1 MTKWEYYRAHILWD
15 DNEVW
20 QRSLDALGSE
30 GWEMVGFEAAE
41 VEGMRRCY
49 FKRAI
54 PEVPQGLLVYHDP
67 APQKRDFGKEESDA
81 LDALG
86 KELFYEDDDADRW
99 HDAWQ
104 KLDEYMRDQ

>member
-20 QRSLDALGSE
+20 QRSLDALGAE

-41 VEGMRRCY
+41 AEGLRRCI

-54 PEVPQGLLVYHDP
+54 PGAPQGLLVYHDP
-67 APQKRDFGKEESDA
+67 TPRKRDFGKEERDA

-86 KELFYEDDDADRW
+86 ERQRHAVRVRPETGEWYYET
-99 HDAWQ
+99 
-104 KLDEYMRDQ
+104 EGEPE